1 MRRSTAP
8 ASSSS
13 ASGSHTF
20 ISQESRLEQ
29 IKSRLPL
36 TRDIGYYPNLLIR
49 TGLPYRR
56 VDGLRWTF
64 REGRHRIQLTSG
76 VHPFSGED
84 LAVPYGG
91 LPRVIFAV
99 ITTSVK
105 KRLRKLD
112 EQGIDTENLHLD
124 PAASQYARTV
134 SLGRTKRHLLRSLGI
149 APGGDSLKAVE
160 KALLEVFQSSIT
172 YTLFEQDGLQE
183 IGSKEESSVNVC
195 IEQGMVASSMHLW
208 QQQDKLGES
217 GRGIVLSEL
226 MLKFI
231 RGRLRKDNGRGA
243 LGAVP
248 IDRRVTRL
256 FRGRPFAFD
265 VYLWHCVKAYQSVRW
280 GRALPPIAWTTLMDR
295 FPTTYS
301 RTRSFRAA
309 FLEVTD
315 LIKEFWPGLDYS
327 LPRGR
332 IQIHAKTTHVPI
344 RSVGR
349 CA

>member
-1 MRRSTAP
+1 
-8 ASSSS
+8 
-13 ASGSHTF
+13 
-20 ISQESRLEQ
+20 
-29 IKSRLPL
+29 
-36 TRDIGYYPNLLIR
+36 
-49 TGLPYRR
+49 
-56 VDGLRWTF
+56 
-64 REGRHRIQLTSG
+64 
-76 VHPFSGED
+76 VHPFTGED

-105 KRLRKLD
+105 KRLRKLE
-112 EQGIDTENLHLD
+112 EQGVDTANLHLD

-149 APGGDSLKAVE
+149 APGGDALKAVE
-160 KALLEVFQSSIT
+160 KALLEVFQSSIA
-172 YTLFEQDGLQE
+172 YTLFEEDVLQQISPDE
-183 IGSKEESSVNVC
+183 EGSTASVC

-208 QQQDKLGES
+208 QQQKEIQEY

-231 RGRLRKDNGRGA
+231 RGQIHKDSERGA

-248 IDRRVTRL
+248 IDRRVVRL

-301 RTRSFRAA
+301 QARSFRAA

-315 LIKEFWPGLDYS
+315 LIKEFWPGLEYS